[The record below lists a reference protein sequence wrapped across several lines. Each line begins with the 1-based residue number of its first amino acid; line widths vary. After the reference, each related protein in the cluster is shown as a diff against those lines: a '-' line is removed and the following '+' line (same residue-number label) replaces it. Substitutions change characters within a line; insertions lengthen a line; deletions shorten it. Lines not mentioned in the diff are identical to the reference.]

1 MLEPNCHQAEWK
13 PGESHSSL
21 WQNLA
26 DSLEVMRS
34 LLGDERVL
42 CAAPRPVYPWSFIS
56 RGTHSPAIPVG
67 ESVYDLLPKELQLP
81 PSRETSVASMSQT
94 SGGEAGSPPPA
105 VVAADSSY
113 VFPRLKKDDLWDS
126 VSCHPRDMRWTS
138 LPVSVTGPFFWSGS
152 SYQNL
157 QR

>member
-56 RGTHSPAIPVG
+56 RGTHTPAIPVG
-67 ESVYDLLPKELQLP
+67 D
-81 PSRETSVASMSQT
+81 
-94 SGGEAGSPPPA
+94 
-105 VVAADSSY
+105 SY
-113 VFPRLKKDDLWDS
+113 VVVFASRPVEMFAAASPLLASTPDYLSIQEVALSIYR
-126 VSCHPRDMRWTS
+126 P
-138 LPVSVTGPFFWSGS
+138 LPVKQQCKVSLVLLQSRDGQTITHVFLLRAEHRGS
-152 SYQNL
+152 LYSH
-157 QR
+157 